1 MAIQDRN
8 PHGPAAEKRVKIS
21 KTQQQTLLI
30 ALITAV
36 VVGICIVLAVYF
48 GKYIGFN
55 KKVIAAKDSAIEDYE
70 TTIKNVGLCMDK
82 NRDGKL
88 SEDELKKCN
97 PDDLD
102 SADLTG
108 TLRYNV
114 MVNMANNTDL
124 ESVARD
130 SQKDCY
136 DEKGEKIDWQM
147 KFDETEDDEEQAK
160 YFSML
165 KMCSALRVV
174 PDALPAQLNEEALMS
189 SLNQVFILSN
199 WEPESI
205 SPSGDGRAEE
215 SGVSTIPISLVVE
228 TSTDKAMTVLT
239 NIEKS
244 IRTFDVKSAKISWSE
259 NNNLTIK
266 GEGAAYY
273 TESAD
278 VIETEETVYASDAAK
293 KKHNTGGGE

>member
-1 MAIQDRN
+1 MAIKDSN
-8 PHGPAAEKRVKIS
+8 PNGPAVEKRVKIS

-55 KKVIAAKDSAIEDYE
+55 KKVIAAKDSAIADYE
-70 TTIKNVGLCMDK
+70 ATISNVGLCVDK
-82 NRDGKL
+82 NRDGKF

-102 SADLTG
+102 STSLTG

-114 MVNMANNTDL
+114 MVNMANNADL

-136 DEKGEKIDWQM
+136 DASGKKIDWQA
-147 KFDETEDDEEQAK
+147 KFDDTEDDEEQSK
-160 YFSML
+160 YLSML
-165 KMCSALRVV
+165 KMCSALRVI
-174 PDALPAQLNEEALMS
+174 PDALPAQMNEEALMS

-205 SPSGDGRAEE
+205 SPSGDSRSEE
-215 SGVSTIPISLVVE
+215 TGISTIPISLVVE
-228 TSTDKAMTVLT
+228 TSTDKAMTVLS

-244 IRTFDVKSAKISWSE
+244 IRTFEIKTAKISWSKDQF
-259 NNNLTIK
+259 LTIK
-266 GEGAAYY
+266 GEGVAYY
-273 TESAD
+273 TENAD
-278 VIETEETVYASDAAK
+278 VIETTETIYASNAAK
-293 KKHNTGGGE
+293 KKAGGE

>member
-1 MAIQDRN
+1 MAIKDSN
-8 PHGPAAEKRVKIS
+8 PNGPAVEKRVKIS

-55 KKVIAAKDSAIEDYE
+55 KKVIAAKDSAIADYE
-70 TTIKNVGLCMDK
+70 ATISNVGLCVDK
-82 NRDGKL
+82 NRDGKF

-102 SADLTG
+102 STSLTG

-114 MVNMANNTDL
+114 MVNMANNGDL

-136 DEKGEKIDWQM
+136 DSSGKKIDWQA

-160 YFSML
+160 YLSML
-165 KMCSALRVV
+165 KMCSALRVI
-174 PDALPAQLNEEALMS
+174 PDALPAQMNEEALMS

-205 SPSGDGRAEE
+205 SPSGDARSEDTGI
-215 SGVSTIPISLVVE
+215 STIPISLVVE
-228 TSTDKAMTVLT
+228 TSTDKAMTVLS

-244 IRTFDVKSAKISWSE
+244 IRTFEIKTAKISWSKDQF
-259 NNNLTIK
+259 LTIK
-266 GEGAAYY
+266 GEGVAYY

-278 VIETEETVYASDAAK
+278 VIETTETIYASNAAK
-293 KKHNTGGGE
+293 KKAGAE